1 MKVTAL
7 FLALLPI
14 ASAFLAPQ
22 TNFASTPSVSRKN
35 AMKMDATEMNG
46 IDTETRGQIFDPAGL
61 SRGKDDETLAWYRA
75 AELKHGRVCM
85 LATAG
90 IFHQQLGF
98 TFPDPVFQETNP
110 FDAITKVF
118 NERPL
123 AAIQILIAI
132 AAVEVLGASIQKY
145 SEPGDLKFDP
155 LGIKPEDE
163 EEFAKIQLK
172 EIKNGRLA
180 MISFAGMVAQEAVT
194 GQGVVDQLK
203 SFF

>member
-7 FLALLPI
+7 FLALLPF

-22 TNFASTPSVSRKN
+22 TNFASTPISRRN
-35 AMKMDATEMNG
+35 VMKMDAAELNG
-46 IDTETRGQIFDPAGL
+46 VDREVGFFDPAGL
-61 SRGKDDETLAWYRA
+61 SRGKSDETLAWYRA

-98 TFPDPVFQETNP
+98 TFPDEVFQATKP
-110 FDAITKVF
+110 FEAVTKVF

-145 SEPGDLKFDP
+145 RAPGDLGFDP
-155 LGIKPEDE
+155 LGIKPDDE

-172 EIKNGRLA
+172 ELKNGRLA

-203 SFF
+203 TFF

>member
-7 FLALLPI
+7 FLALLPL
-14 ASAFLAPQ
+14 ASAFLSPQ
-22 TNFASTPSVSRKN
+22 SNFASTPTSRRN
-35 AMKMDATEMNG
+35 VMKMDATELNG
-46 IDTETRGQIFDPAGL
+46 IDREVGFFDPAGL
-61 SRGKDDETLAWYRA
+61 SRGKSDETLAWYRA

-85 LATAG
+85 LATFG

-98 TFPDPVFQETNP
+98 TFPDEVFQATKP
-110 FDAITKVF
+110 FDALTKVF

-145 SEPGDLKFDP
+145 REPGDLGFDP
-155 LGIKPEDE
+155 LGIKPDDE

-172 EIKNGRLA
+172 ELKNGRLA

>member
-7 FLALLPI
+7 FLALLPV

-22 TNFASTPSVSRKN
+22 TNFASTSMSRKN
-35 AMKMDATEMNG
+35 VMKMEATEMNG
-46 IDTETRGQIFDPAGL
+46 IDREVGFFDPAGL
-61 SRGKDDETLAWYRA
+61 SRGKSEETLAWYRA

-98 TFPDPVFQETNP
+98 TFPDEVFQATKP
-110 FDAITKVF
+110 FDALTKVF
-118 NERPL
+118 NDRPL

-145 SEPGDLKFDP
+145 REPGDLGFDP

-163 EEFAKIQLK
+163 EDFAKIQLK
-172 EIKNGRLA
+172 ELKNGRLA

>member
-7 FLALLPI
+7 FLALLPF

-22 TNFASTPSVSRKN
+22 TNFASTPISRRN
-35 AMKMDATEMNG
+35 VMKMDAAELNG
-46 IDTETRGQIFDPAGL
+46 ADREVGFFDPAGL
-61 SRGKDDETLAWYRA
+61 SRGKSDETLAWYRA

-98 TFPDPVFQETNP
+98 TFPDEVFQATKP
-110 FDAITKVF
+110 FEAVTKVF

-145 SEPGDLKFDP
+145 RAPGDLGFDP
-155 LGIKPEDE
+155 LGIKPDDE

-172 EIKNGRLA
+172 ELKNGRLA

-203 SFF
+203 TFF